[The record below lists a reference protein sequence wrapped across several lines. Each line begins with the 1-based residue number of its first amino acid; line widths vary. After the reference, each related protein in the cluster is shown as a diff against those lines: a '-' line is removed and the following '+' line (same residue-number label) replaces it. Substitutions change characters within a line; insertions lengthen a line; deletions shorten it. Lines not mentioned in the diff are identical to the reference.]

1 MRSPFDRRSRSVPP
15 ETAAFEQEDCE
26 LTAARSNGW
35 AGSSSWRSCS
45 LGAPIAEL
53 AGYNPLTTYTWL
65 RGGNVAPE
73 WSVVLTFVAPAA
85 MGAEWR
91 IGIDATEPTALV
103 SNGAFALVRNPIFT
117 AMIIAAV
124 GLTMIVPNVLSIVG
138 LVSFLAAIELQVRF
152 VEDPHLRRLHETTT
166 RPTSRA

>member
-1 MRSPFDRRSRSVPP
+1 M
-15 ETAAFEQEDCE
+15 
-26 LTAARSNGW
+26 
-35 AGSSSWRSCS
+35 
-45 LGAPIAEL
+45 
-53 AGYNPLTTYTWL
+53 
-65 RGGNVAPE
+65 
-73 WSVVLTFVAPAA
+73 VLTFVAPAA

-152 VEDPHLRRLHETTT
+152 VEDPHLRRLHGNDYTTYVARVGRFT
-166 RPTSRA
+166 PHPPTELTPSHQHPQAGKRPQHTPTLFR